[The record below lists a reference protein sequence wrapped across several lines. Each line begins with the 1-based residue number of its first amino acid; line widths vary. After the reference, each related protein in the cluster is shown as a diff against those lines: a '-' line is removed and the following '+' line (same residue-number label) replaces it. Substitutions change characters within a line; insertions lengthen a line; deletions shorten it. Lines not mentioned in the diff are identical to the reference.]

1 MLSSGGVSRIK
12 LKRDLFKVDN
22 KLETNKRRWTG
33 PKTVSGLNSPAK
45 RAVQDDSS
53 HQETA
58 SASTPVTGD
67 LISTQNGDETGG
79 RFGIPL
85 SQHDDEQAGYN
96 KGTSP
101 FKVSGISSS
110 PDTRGPRT
118 RSQSASDHQRLCE
131 RKREICYRL
140 RLALCFGEKKQRNCV
155 RRATRGQT
163 DSRCHALSF
172 INSNV
177 SVKSGNIS
185 IKSTVCAEGR
195 GKAAEQTSPSEGA
208 GKVTLNPKYA
218 GNTEDKTGGVDIL
231 EQKQPR
237 RGPGRPRTV
246 YIHSFESA
254 ARVKTTIKT
263 EVRRA
268 QTPHASR
275 RSRPTLSGR
284 APNIHSKVE
293 LRRCLRLSL
302 KKDLKRLVKN
312 SCCALC
318 GDVKYRPPPN
328 KNLARLLK
336 RRPRAGRPRLTERW
350 KKSSYISE
358 PLHPVTTPN
367 FQFEKYPMVK
377 LCDVA
382 RVFTI
387 ASRDFSCVLPPI
399 LERKRKCTRVGCLKK
414 EFLVHPHPHGIK
426 KHRSMI
432 ANQSWEVSTPT
443 NSCASFS
450 SGEPPLGATGSQYV
464 SETAETRDGCAKDS
478 DGYLARNPEIGR
490 MSQVEGT
497 TSVLS
502 HCGGQ
507 VFSMKNINERCE
519 GTSSQD
525 RRIPPLILRRVT
537 AGNGCDSRGE
547 ADNENGDFSLDDAEE
562 DNGGSDDSDTDMNSP
577 ECFSCQRT
585 QAYVFF
591 HQPSCARACK
601 TWPFPR
607 TGPPEELR
615 SSLRTG
621 PCWIVNTSF
630 LVTTPTALSETT
642 KCLLDNDVQIQLC
655 QLTEQSLG
663 SVETKEVQVSLGE
676 NESEPT
682 ELESN
687 QSVQEAFE
695 DFSNALKLS
704 APAGN
709 ELVNN
714 NKLTGLG
721 HVVENPNFLLGTP
734 DRQTISVGSKNLHDI
749 PFFEKDDSNLATG
762 CETRC
767 GLNSSSSTYIVSQT
781 SSAPAGEIQDEPKID
796 VGAIT
801 LYNPDTLSE
810 LCLKV
815 EMLKAQCPSSAMTP
829 STNKQGTQNA
839 VTLEF
844 SSNPQPS
851 GKIQSRSSV
860 TDSSSSADENEHD
873 GSLSSDEH
881 LVEYDDAEILGSND
895 STTGTPPQSSQGCAV
910 DNSFLDVSRAYEE
923 DVLVLDVIQDDP
935 ELFGTIVTETMKTPE
950 TLAEDSGEAGN
961 VKTGNHCKIVWD
973 LDTDS
978 SSKSI
983 PTATNVEMKNAE
995 DGSTVNEIQSCKAQP
1010 IQSLQDPSALKPQAA
1025 IDLNNNQ
1032 EIKNSNN
1039 LYSIKT
1045 INTTRRLVM
1054 DMSNSGHG
1062 YTSALRTSSNYCKFY
1077 FNEHNVCH
1085 RSACWFLHMPKDGD
1099 EMFCMDRIQT
1109 FCLVGI
1115 PPIVLRAVEVFMGYY
1130 SRCSPGVSFSL
1141 EIVRFLLSSLL
1152 NLGFLR
1158 EFMDVINLLLTHK
1171 SPPPPEIVLSAF
1183 KHVRDRGLI
1192 DFVSE
1197 LILLTSKVVEA
1208 GCVFSVDQCEVMQS
1222 HLQMMQVP
1230 RRQMDIFLSVKCR
1243 ALATNPLTAQI
1254 SDLAQAVVRVEMLKH
1269 QEDWLRLAH
1278 VFCDVCVGPHSNTEL
1293 HRFYCCVTMAL
1304 LKETKDK
1311 LTLSYEVFAESVCQ
1325 QVPFDD
1331 MVKIVLGRIGVSLI
1345 LRYHRTR
1352 EWTKGVKLI
1361 NVMFRLHIE
1370 FTTLKG
1376 LMGNEYKVS
1385 RCHLVTTA
1393 TELFIYSGSIEG
1405 ALKMLRADNWF
1416 VTSNVWPCDPPDI
1429 DYRKRV
1435 LTLLAGK
1442 TSHRDTFD
1450 ILANLPGLKQPIN
1463 GVQINGYTEMFNAH
1477 LRLCVMKQ
1485 TLPVA
1490 ADILDFMLTQ
1500 GMVPETLQLQSLI
1513 HKLGK
1518 QNNWSRARA
1527 LFKRA
1532 RSAGYYSA
1540 VVCEMDGL
1548 FLPCS
1553 LSEIEMTLAF
1563 EMFITFIKT
1572 NLQAPTGSTQPLLI
1586 TLKRQGDVEDVTES
1600 VYLAAGCRLL
1610 SAALIPNPKLSI
1622 RYTAVNQRQEQ
1633 LFLLDRGSAH
1643 KWLSQNEQW
1652 ALEMWVS

>member
-96 KGTSP
+96 K
-101 FKVSGISSS
+101 
-110 PDTRGPRT
+110 D
-118 RSQSASDHQRLCE
+118 
-131 RKREICYRL
+131 
-140 RLALCFGEKKQRNCV
+140 
-155 RRATRGQT
+155 
-163 DSRCHALSF
+163 
-172 INSNV
+172 
-177 SVKSGNIS
+177 
-185 IKSTVCAEGR
+185 
-195 GKAAEQTSPSEGA
+195 
-208 GKVTLNPKYA
+208 
-218 GNTEDKTGGVDIL
+218 
-231 EQKQPR
+231 
-237 RGPGRPRTV
+237 
-246 YIHSFESA
+246 
-254 ARVKTTIKT
+254 
-263 EVRRA
+263 
-268 QTPHASR
+268 
-275 RSRPTLSGR
+275 
-284 APNIHSKVE
+284 IHSKVE

>member
-96 KGTSP
+96 K
-101 FKVSGISSS
+101 
-110 PDTRGPRT
+110 
-118 RSQSASDHQRLCE
+118 
-131 RKREICYRL
+131 
-140 RLALCFGEKKQRNCV
+140 
-155 RRATRGQT
+155 
-163 DSRCHALSF
+163 
-172 INSNV
+172 
-177 SVKSGNIS
+177 
-185 IKSTVCAEGR
+185 
-195 GKAAEQTSPSEGA
+195 
-208 GKVTLNPKYA
+208 
-218 GNTEDKTGGVDIL
+218 
-231 EQKQPR
+231 
-237 RGPGRPRTV
+237 
-246 YIHSFESA
+246 
-254 ARVKTTIKT
+254 
-263 EVRRA
+263 
-268 QTPHASR
+268 
-275 RSRPTLSGR
+275 
-284 APNIHSKVE
+284 
-293 LRRCLRLSL
+293 
-302 KKDLKRLVKN
+302 
-312 SCCALC
+312 
-318 GDVKYRPPPN
+318 
-328 KNLARLLK
+328 
-336 RRPRAGRPRLTERW
+336 
-350 KKSSYISE
+350 
-358 PLHPVTTPN
+358 
-367 FQFEKYPMVK
+367 
-377 LCDVA
+377 
-382 RVFTI
+382 
-387 ASRDFSCVLPPI
+387 
-399 LERKRKCTRVGCLKK
+399 
-414 EFLVHPHPHGIK
+414 
-426 KHRSMI
+426 
-432 ANQSWEVSTPT
+432 
-443 NSCASFS
+443 
-450 SGEPPLGATGSQYV
+450 GEPPLGATGSQYV